1 VRTSG
6 TLLQKV
12 DGRGS
17 WVRGQPR
24 MMAVSLGA
32 SAAMEMGDGE
42 KSLKFYQSCLRNDPD
57 QRDVSK
63 QVTPLNIVALRV
75 TLGSR

>member
-1 VRTSG
+1 
-6 TLLQKV
+6 
-12 DGRGS
+12 
-17 WVRGQPR
+17 

-63 QVTPLNIVALRV
+63 QVTPLNIVVLRV